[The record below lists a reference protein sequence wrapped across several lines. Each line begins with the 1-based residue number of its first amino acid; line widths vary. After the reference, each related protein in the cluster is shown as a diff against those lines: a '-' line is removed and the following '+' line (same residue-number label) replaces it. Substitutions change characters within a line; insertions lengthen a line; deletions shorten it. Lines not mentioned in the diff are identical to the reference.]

1 MSDTTLL
8 ALPLLQNQI
17 NHRKN
22 IVLRL
27 EGVESAFTYISSSS
41 AVSVDVDMCVCVCVC
56 RGINLVAVGRDQK
69 H

>member
-27 EGVESAFTYISSSS
+27 EGVESAFTYISSSYG
-41 AVSVDVDMCVCVCVC
+41 ASVYVNMCASVA
-56 RGINLVAVGRDQK
+56 INLVAAWK
-69 H
+69 NL